1 MARTVA
7 GGVERGGGGGGRARG
22 RRSHPSLPVPCPC
35 LLRQA
40 WGSLNA
46 LVGRFRAAFEE
57 HGGQP
62 EANPFGARAVRLYLH
77 EVYDCQAKA
86 RGIAYEKKRRR
97 RRYLLGEPAASPL
110 PPPPLPER
118 SADVGACVA
127 IAVTMGCTPLSPA
140 ARRRGSYRALARCL
154 LPRTRSP
161 PLPLRRPRARPP
173 PPPPHSTPLAAVLT
187 ISAVTD
193 ATPCERALREK
204 REIDEERDRR

>member
-86 RGIAYEKKRRR
+86 RGIAYEKKRWKRPPTSSSHSQAAAAATSSASQPLARCRHRRCRRDQPTWELVSPSPSPWGARHSRQPPAAAAPIARSLAASCHALARRRCRSAGRVLVHRR
-97 RRYLLGEPAASPL
+97 RRP
-110 PPPPLPER
+110 
-118 SADVGACVA
+118 
-127 IAVTMGCTPLSPA
+127 TPLRWPPFSP
-140 ARRRGSYRALARCL
+140 
-154 LPRTRSP
+154 SP
-161 PLPLRRPRARPP
+161 P
-173 PPPPHSTPLAAVLT
+173 
-187 ISAVTD
+187 
-193 ATPCERALREK
+193 
-204 REIDEERDRR
+204 